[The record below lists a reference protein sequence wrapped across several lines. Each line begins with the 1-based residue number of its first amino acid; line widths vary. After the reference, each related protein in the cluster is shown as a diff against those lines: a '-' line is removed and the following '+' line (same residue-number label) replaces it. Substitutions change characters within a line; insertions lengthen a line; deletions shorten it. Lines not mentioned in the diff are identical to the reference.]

1 MNCQQKLLNMVNI
14 LHLHLKNEPF
24 EYKWYDLTPED
35 IEKRKAC
42 RDNCRSKCGK
52 GLVCFDD
59 CIFRC

>member
-1 MNCQQKLLNMVNI
+1 MVFLL

-35 IEKRKAC
+35 IEKRKAY